1 MQSLCILG
9 RQPALGIAELESLY
23 GADVLAQVGPEA
35 VTVDVSAQ
43 DIDFNRLGGTI
54 KLCRVLTIIE
64 STNWSDIQR
73 FLLAESPKHAA
84 MLPEGKL
91 TIGFSVYGLS
101 IDPKRLLAT
110 GLSVKKAIKQSGR
123 PVRLVPN
130 PELALNSAQ
139 VLHNQLTSERA
150 WELVFVRSGNSTI
163 VAQTTNVQDID
174 AYTLRDRGRPKRD
187 ARVGML
193 PPKLAQTIVNL
204 ATGALATDQS
214 NIVLDPFCGTGVVL
228 QEALLMGYAA
238 YGTDLE
244 PRMIDYSKT
253 NLEWLTDKWKLNAP
267 HWRCDV
273 GDATAASWAPFTVIA
288 GETYL
293 GRPFSAL
300 PAPDVLQKVM
310 QDVDLIHKRFLQNVA
325 AQTTPGQRICIA
337 VPAWNT
343 PHGFKRLKVLEIL
356 PELGYTRME
365 FVHAG
370 TDQLI
375 YHRENQIVGR
385 ELVVMTRV

>member
-35 VTVDVSAQ
+35 VTVDVSTQ

-101 IDPKRLLAT
+101 INPKRLLAT

-253 NLEWLTDKWKLNAP
+253 NLEWLTDKWELNAP

-370 TDQLI
+370 TDKLI